1 MTLIILKKENSSLK
15 YYRKEGCLYECR
27 IKFASQ
33 MAGCIPWDYPTTMD
47 MSNTEICLS
56 GQWKTV
62 FEDGALQLFEK
73 YMQNDSALEN
83 CNCEANCEEVAYHL
97 EVNLNN
103 CSQHVFVC
111 DSSAD
116 FICKS

>member
-1 MTLIILKKENSSLK
+1 MYFILDPDYFKKENSALK

-33 MAGCIPWDYPTTMD
+33 LAGCIPWDYPTIMD
-47 MSNTEICLS
+47 MNDTEICMS

-97 EVNLNN
+97 EVNNIN
-103 CSQHVFVC
+103 CSQHL
-111 DSSAD
+111 SSL
-116 FICKS
+116 I